1 MFLIGKLFLL
11 LLKPL
16 TWIIVLFLA
25 GLFSKNQNRKKKLIV
40 AGFVAL
46 LVLSNPF
53 LFRIVAKNYETKAI
67 ILKADEKYEAGILLG
82 GFVFYNIK
90 EKRASF
96 NPAAD
101 RFIQTALLYKNQH
114 ISKIIIAAGNGYVA
128 KHDFQE
134 AVFAKEQLVRLGIPA
149 EAIFTDPYSRNT
161 YENALNT
168 KKIFD
173 SLQISGP
180 SLLISSAMH
189 LPRAEKLFRK
199 QGLSVK
205 PYPCDFI
212 TQNISNNF
220 WDDYLLPSSKTLSD
234 WDSFIKELTGTLI
247 HKLQGRI

>member
-1 MFLIGKLFLL
+1 MFLIGKLFLV

-16 TWIIVLFLA
+16 TWIIVLLLV
-25 GLFSKNQNRKKKLIV
+25 GLLSKNQNRKKKLIV
-40 AGFVAL
+40 AGIVL
-46 LVLSNPF
+46 LLLLSNPF

-67 ILKADEKYEAGILLG
+67 TLKADEKYEAGILLG
-82 GFVFYNIK
+82 GFISYNVK

-96 NPAAD
+96 NPASD
-101 RFIQTALLYKNQH
+101 RFIQTALLYKKQH
-114 ISKIIIAAGNGYVA
+114 INKIIIAAGNGYIA
-128 KHDFQE
+128 KHNFQE
-134 AVFAKEQLVRLGIPA
+134 AVYAKEQLVRLGIPA
-149 EAIFTDPYSRNT
+149 ENIFTDPLSRNT

-173 SLQISGP
+173 SLQISGQ

-205 PYPCDFI
+205 PYACYFI
-212 TQNISNNF
+212 TQNIANNF
-220 WDDYLLPSSKTLSD
+220 WDDYLLPSSITLSH
-234 WDSFIKELTGTLI
+234 WDSFIKELTGIFI

>member
-1 MFLIGKLFLL
+1 MFLVGKLFLL

-16 TWIIVLFLA
+16 TWIVVLLLI
-25 GLFSKNQNRKKKLIV
+25 GILSKNQNRKKKLIV
-40 AGFVAL
+40 AGLVAL

-53 LFRIVAKNYETKAI
+53 LFRLVAKSYENRPIT
-67 ILKADEKYEAGILLG
+67 LKADEKYETGILLG
-82 GFVFYNIK
+82 GFVSYNIK

-96 NPAAD
+96 NPASD

-114 ISKIIIAAGNGYVA
+114 INKIIIAAGNGYVS
-128 KHDFQE
+128 KHNFQE
-134 AVFAKEQLVRLGIPA
+134 AVYAKEHLVQLGIPA
-149 EAIFTDPYSRNT
+149 ENIFADPLSRNT

-173 SLQISGP
+173 SLQISGQ

-189 LPRAEKLFRK
+189 LPRAEKLFKK

-205 PYPCDFI
+205 PYSCDFI
-212 TQNISNNF
+212 TQNIANNF
-220 WDDYLLPSSKTLSD
+220 WDDYLLPSSITLSN
-234 WDSFIKELTGTLI
+234 WDSLIKELAGTLI

>member
-1 MFLIGKLFLL
+1 MFLIGKLFLV

-16 TWIIVLFLA
+16 TWIIVLLLI
-25 GLFSKNQNRKKKLIV
+25 GILSKNQNRKKKLIV
-40 AGFVAL
+40 AGLVAL
-46 LVLSNPF
+46 LLLSNPF

-82 GFVFYNIK
+82 GFVSYNIK

-96 NPAAD
+96 NSASD
-101 RFIQTALLYKNQH
+101 RLIQTALLYKKQH

-134 AVFAKEQLVRLGIPA
+134 AIYAKERLVELGIPA
-149 EAIFTDPYSRNT
+149 ENIFTDPYSRNT
-161 YENALNT
+161 YENAVNT

-173 SLQISGP
+173 SLQISGQ

-189 LPRAEKLFRK
+189 LPRAEKLFKK

-220 WDDYLLPSSKTLSD
+220 WDDYLLPSSSTLSS